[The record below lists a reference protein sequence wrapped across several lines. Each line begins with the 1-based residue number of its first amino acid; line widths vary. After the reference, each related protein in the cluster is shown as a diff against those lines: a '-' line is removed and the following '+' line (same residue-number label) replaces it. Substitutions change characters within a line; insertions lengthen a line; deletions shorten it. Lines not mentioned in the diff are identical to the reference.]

1 MPGHTGME
9 ARDWDE
15 RHADP
20 ERRYS
25 GGPSE
30 VLVAEMS
37 ALPPG
42 FALDLACGQGRHAVW
57 LATHGWHVTAVDFS
71 AVALDKGRE
80 LARQDGVAC
89 EWVAA
94 DLMEYAPVPEAY
106 DLVVI
111 SYLHLPG
118 AERRQILANAGA
130 GSRARWHPVAHRA
143 RPLEPRARLR
153 RPQQPRGAVRPGRR
167 RRRAVA
173 PSNRAGGHAHTSCAD
188 PGGRSH
194 RARPPRPG
202 PATYFPSMTS
212 VALMRTVTLS
222 PSAS

>member
-1 MPGHTGME
+1 ME

-42 FALDLACGQGRHAVW
+42 FALDLACGQGRHAIW

-94 DLMEYAPVPEAY
+94 DLMKYAPVPEAY

-111 SYLHLPG
+111 SYLHLPA
-118 AERRQILANAGA
+118 AERRQILAKAEEALVAGGTLLLVGLDRSNHEHGYGGPSNPAVLYDRDDVVA
-130 GSRARWHPVAHRA
+130 GLSRLQIERADTLTRPVQTPEGDRIALDLLVRARRPTSRA
-143 RPLEPRARLR
+143 
-153 RPQQPRGAVRPGRR
+153 
-167 RRRAVA
+167 
-173 PSNRAGGHAHTSCAD
+173 
-188 PGGRSH
+188 
-194 RARPPRPG
+194 
-202 PATYFPSMTS
+202 
-212 VALMRTVTLS
+212 
-222 PSAS
+222 

>member
-1 MPGHTGME
+1 ME

-25 GGPSE
+25 GGPSDL
-30 VLVAEMS
+30 LVAEMS

-57 LATHGWHVTAVDFS
+57 LAAHGWQVTAVDFS

-118 AERRQILANAGA
+118 AERRQILANAEQALAPGGTLLLIGLDRSNHEHGYGGPTNPSVLYDREDVVA
-130 GSRARWHPVAHRA
+130 ALPRLAIDRAATLTRPVQTTEGDRIALDLLVRARRPTSRA
-143 RPLEPRARLR
+143 
-153 RPQQPRGAVRPGRR
+153 
-167 RRRAVA
+167 
-173 PSNRAGGHAHTSCAD
+173 
-188 PGGRSH
+188 
-194 RARPPRPG
+194 
-202 PATYFPSMTS
+202 
-212 VALMRTVTLS
+212 
-222 PSAS
+222 

>member
-1 MPGHTGME
+1 ME

-42 FALDLACGQGRHAVW
+42 FALDLACGQGRHAIW

-94 DLMEYAPVPEAY
+94 DLMEYAPVPKAY

-111 SYLHLPG
+111 SYLHVPG
-118 AERRQILANAGA
+118 AERRQILANAEQALAPGGTLLLIGLDRSNHEHGYGGPSNPAVLYDRDDVVA
-130 GSRARWHPVAHRA
+130 GLSRLQIERAATLTRPVQTPEGDRIALDLLVRARRPTSRA
-143 RPLEPRARLR
+143 
-153 RPQQPRGAVRPGRR
+153 
-167 RRRAVA
+167 
-173 PSNRAGGHAHTSCAD
+173 
-188 PGGRSH
+188 
-194 RARPPRPG
+194 
-202 PATYFPSMTS
+202 
-212 VALMRTVTLS
+212 
-222 PSAS
+222 